1 MNYLS
6 PCQERDLISPVHHL
20 FGSVTSSRKQC
31 DPSMILCAN
40 LHLNPVML
48 TRTLMMMMM
57 MTMLM
62 MMMMMGM
69 LMEMVMMLL
78 LLLLVV
84 VVVVVVAA
92 AVLRLL
98 TVIIIRRIRII
109 LM

>member
-20 FGSVTSSRKQC
+20 FGSVASSRKQC

-57 MTMLM
+57 TML

-78 LLLLVV
+78 LLLLV